1 MSAAPVSP
9 APGTPRPDAPA
20 PPPSDQPHWNALLSA
35 ILTTPLTPGM
45 DNAPT
50 PPGTHPL
57 IIPAIDEAFNAGM
70 MTGTGIPTSYELIGD
85 IIEAFDCQRR
95 YYQHGLQRG
104 IQVRLAALA
113 PAPQAPAPPAP
124 APSAPPPAPAP
135 EPRARAPKLNPPKPF
150 DGTRSQYKT
159 FMTQLSLVFNSD
171 PAQYPT
177 ESSKI
182 AYAAS
187 YLSGTAGTWFQPH
200 MNASTGEFS
209 FATWATF
216 VEALR
221 AAFDDPDA
229 YQTAERQILA
239 LKQDRDCSS
248 YHAAFVPLATILNYD
263 GRTKISYFRRGL
275 HRELRKALSYQST
288 PDDFDTFVQFCIKID
303 NQIRAERESRDPP
316 RTQGGQFT
324 SGPGASTST
333 STGTH
338 PGPMDLSA
346 GTRQY
351 KSQKRGPVTPMEKKR
366 RRENNLCLYCGSP
379 GHWASQCPHKKKSRT
394 AAAATIDEGVA
405 LPATISYTPAVPTIP
420 VPASAAPAQ
429 ILYEAKN

>member
-1 MSAAPVSP
+1 MSAVPVSP
-9 APGTPRPDAPA
+9 VPGTPRPDAPA
-20 PPPSDQPHWNALLSA
+20 PPPSDQPHWHALLNA
-35 ILTTPLTPGM
+35 ILTTPLPLGV
-45 DNAPT
+45 DSAPI

-57 IIPAIDEAFNAGM
+57 IMPAIDEAFDAGI
-70 MTGTGIPTSYELIGD
+70 MTGTGIPTSYEIIRD

-95 YYQHGLQRG
+95 YYRHGLQRG
-104 IQVRLAALA
+104 IQIRLAALT
-113 PAPQAPAPPAP
+113 PQAPAPPAP
-124 APSAPPPAPAP
+124 TPPAPAPAP
-135 EPRARAPKLNPPKPF
+135 EPRTRAPKLNPPKPF

-187 YLSGTAGTWFQPH
+187 YLSGTAGTWFQPN
-200 MNASTGEFS
+200 MNSSKVEFT
-209 FATWATF
+209 FTTWATF

-248 YHAAFVPLATILNYD
+248 YHAAFVPLATILGYD
-263 GRTKISYFRRGL
+263 ARTKISYFRRGL
-275 HRELRKALSYQST
+275 HRELRKALSYQGTT
-288 PDDFDTFVQFCIKID
+288 PEDFDAFVQLCIKID
-303 NQIRAERESRDPP
+303 NQIRAERELRDPP

-324 SGPGASTST
+324 SGPGPSPST

-338 PGPMDLSA
+338 SGPMDLSA
-346 GTRQY
+346 STRQH
-351 KSQKRGPVTPMEKKR
+351 KSQKRGPVTPIEKKR

-379 GHWASQCPHKKKSRT
+379 GHWASQCPHKKMGRT

-405 LPATISYTPAVPTIP
+405 LPATISYTPVVPTIP